1 MRTEKEGEKKNIFFF
16 RPDRQWTICDCTLSW
31 RISSCMPVSKRK
43 PFRQVDYFFGGK
55 KNNGSGNKEMEGV
68 GG

>member
-1 MRTEKEGEKKNIFFF
+1 
-16 RPDRQWTICDCTLSW
+16 
-31 RISSCMPVSKRK
+31 MPVSKRK

-68 GG
+68 GGIREKKNA